1 MIIYLGL
8 PLPTASS
15 DLPKTRRAAAWFCF
29 GLASDGVYMCPAC
42 YQPGGSLLHCLS
54 TLTGKSRRFISVAL
68 AWESPPPDVIR
79 HPALR
84 SPDFP
89 HLTPFGIVSRD
100 HLTHSVWD
108 FIIERGE
115 CKGKREINLY
125 NSFTTDR
132 SIREY
137 NYGKRIPGRNTMS
150 KILVA
155 EDELAIN
162 KLICMNLSITGY
174 ETVSMQNGQEVL
186 DYLAAGGLADLAI
199 VDVMMPKVDGFS
211 LLSPLK
217 QKSIPVI
224 YLTARG
230 DLESKLKGLT
240 GGAEDYM
247 VKPFEML
254 ELLVRIDMVLKR
266 TGKSEEIISLGCI
279 TLNMKK
285 RTVQKSGENIS
296 LTPMEYDLLC
306 VLAKNRNIALNREKL
321 LREIWGVDFEGETR
335 TVDVHVA
342 ALRRKTGLHIVSVPK
357 IGYRLEVD
365 EA

>member
-1 MIIYLGL
+1 
-8 PLPTASS
+8 
-15 DLPKTRRAAAWFCF
+15 
-29 GLASDGVYMCPAC
+29 
-42 YQPGGSLLHCLS
+42 
-54 TLTGKSRRFISVAL
+54 
-68 AWESPPPDVIR
+68 
-79 HPALR
+79 
-84 SPDFP
+84 
-89 HLTPFGIVSRD
+89 
-100 HLTHSVWD
+100 
-108 FIIERGE
+108 
-115 CKGKREINLY
+115 
-125 NSFTTDR
+125 
-132 SIREY
+132 
-137 NYGKRIPGRNTMS
+137 MS

-199 VDVMMPKVDGFS
+199 VDVMMPKVGGFS

-285 RTVQKSGENIS
+285 RIVQKSGENIS
-296 LTPMEYDLLC
+296 LTPMEYNLLC

>member
-1 MIIYLGL
+1 
-8 PLPTASS
+8 
-15 DLPKTRRAAAWFCF
+15 
-29 GLASDGVYMCPAC
+29 
-42 YQPGGSLLHCLS
+42 
-54 TLTGKSRRFISVAL
+54 
-68 AWESPPPDVIR
+68 
-79 HPALR
+79 
-84 SPDFP
+84 
-89 HLTPFGIVSRD
+89 
-100 HLTHSVWD
+100 
-108 FIIERGE
+108 
-115 CKGKREINLY
+115 
-125 NSFTTDR
+125 
-132 SIREY
+132 
-137 NYGKRIPGRNTMS
+137 MS

-285 RTVQKSGENIS
+285 RTVFHMN
-296 LTPMEYDLLC
+296 
-306 VLAKNRNIALNREKL
+306 
-321 LREIWGVDFEGETR
+321 
-335 TVDVHVA
+335 
-342 ALRRKTGLHIVSVPK
+342 
-357 IGYRLEVD
+357 
-365 EA
+365 

>member
-1 MIIYLGL
+1 M
-8 PLPTASS
+8 
-15 DLPKTRRAAAWFCF
+15 R
-29 GLASDGVYMCPAC
+29 
-42 YQPGGSLLHCLS
+42 
-54 TLTGKSRRFISVAL
+54 
-68 AWESPPPDVIR
+68 
-79 HPALR
+79 
-84 SPDFP
+84 
-89 HLTPFGIVSRD
+89 
-100 HLTHSVWD
+100 
-108 FIIERGE
+108 
-115 CKGKREINLY
+115 
-125 NSFTTDR
+125 
-132 SIREY
+132 
-137 NYGKRIPGRNTMS
+137 

-162 KLICMNLSITGY
+162 KLICMNLNITGY

-285 RTVQKSGENIS
+285 RIVQKSGENIS

>member
-1 MIIYLGL
+1 M
-8 PLPTASS
+8 
-15 DLPKTRRAAAWFCF
+15 R
-29 GLASDGVYMCPAC
+29 
-42 YQPGGSLLHCLS
+42 
-54 TLTGKSRRFISVAL
+54 
-68 AWESPPPDVIR
+68 
-79 HPALR
+79 
-84 SPDFP
+84 
-89 HLTPFGIVSRD
+89 
-100 HLTHSVWD
+100 
-108 FIIERGE
+108 
-115 CKGKREINLY
+115 
-125 NSFTTDR
+125 
-132 SIREY
+132 
-137 NYGKRIPGRNTMS
+137 

-162 KLICMNLSITGY
+162 KLICMNLNITGY

-199 VDVMMPKVDGFS
+199 VDVMMPKVGGFS

-306 VLAKNRNIALNREKL
+306 VLAKNRNIAMNREKL

-365 EA
+365 EV